1 MNSILQ
7 KIQIIS
13 EAHIHTDGILALLMH
28 QYSDFSPAEI
38 VAILPYLTLALGGT
52 YFATTALVVIL
63 LEIHRRGRVS
73 DGTVSI
79 DGQPLNDHLV
89 NAVNEV
95 NDTVSTATDLVDRA
109 TSIVEGQGGNI
120 GPNELDRVRHL
131 FDNADGIRRDL
142 NEIGRLTEGVSNI
155 HLDDFR
161 TVMTDFFDAFESF
174 MNSTNGF

>member
-7 KIQIIS
+7 KTQIIS
-13 EAHIHTDGILALLMH
+13 EAHVHTDDILAILMH
-28 QYSDFSPAEI
+28 QFSDFNPAEI

-52 YFATTALVVIL
+52 YFATTALVLIL

-73 DGTVSI
+73 DGNVSI
-79 DGQPLNDHLV
+79 DGQPLNHHLV
-89 NAVNEV
+89 DAVKKV

-109 TSIVEGQGGNI
+109 TSIVEGGII
-120 GPNELDRVRHL
+120 GPNELNRVRHL

-142 NEIGRLTEGVSNI
+142 YEIGRLTEGVSNI

-174 MNSTNGF
+174 MDIINGF